1 MSEIHATIVAMYGSR
16 RVMQVDR
23 PGTLKVTGKNGPVE
37 AAYSAGDVI
46 LVDGDEVTV
55 APISLAGAV
64 QLAIRVIM
72 QDPRTLTDSQ
82 SIRALATAVI
92 GFAQPDVPAPG
103 LSPTEKASARG

>member
-1 MSEIHATIVAMYGSR
+1 MSEIHATVVAAFGER

-23 PGTLKVTGKNGPVE
+23 AGTLAVHGKNGPVE
-37 AAYSAGDVI
+37 AAYNAGDVI
-46 LVDGDEVTV
+46 LVDGDDVTV
-55 APISLAGAV
+55 APIGPAGAV

-92 GFAQPDVPAPG
+92 GFAQPGVPAPG